1 MRFREE
7 KGMARLIGILACVS
21 VFTLVSVHPVLSFS
35 FSEYEARE
43 KSRDAQPAHRLADLQ
58 CPESLTSSRIVS
70 MIGEMHRGK
79 RYVYRGNWRGLFIT
93 EESVYG
99 RLIEKLNH
107 GFERLGLTTY
117 TGEEIDEQIAR
128 EEQEAFLNND
138 LEAAMS
144 AAERLQADYM
154 LKGIISTHAQT
165 NRVVKIDE
173 VFVVIDLTLYAGDG
187 RQLSTARVEE
197 ATFSDAD
204 IPATVQNIVNKQA
217 SRITYELFAQYC
229 KGEM

>member
-1 MRFREE
+1 MRLRR
-7 KGMARLIGILACVS
+7 KKIVTDLLGMLVCVAVVTMVPVHLA
-21 VFTLVSVHPVLSFS
+21 LSFS
-35 FSEYEARE
+35 FSEYEAGE
-43 KSRDAQPAHRLADLQ
+43 KSSETRPAPQLSDLH

-79 RYVYRGNWRGLFIT
+79 RYVYRGHWRGLFIS

-107 GFERLGLTTY
+107 GFEQLGLTTY
-117 TGEEIDEQIAR
+117 TNDEINEQIAR

-138 LEAAMS
+138 LEAAMT
-144 AAERLQADYM
+144 AADRLQADYM
-154 LKGIISTHAQT
+154 LKGIISTHTQT
-165 NRVVKIDE
+165 NRMVKVDE

-187 RQLSTARVEE
+187 TQLSTARVREV
-197 ATFSDAD
+197 TFSDAD
-204 IPATVQNIVNKQA
+204 IAATVQDIVNKQA

-229 KGEM
+229 KGAM